1 MNLLLASA
9 SGDLAAVKKIIAE
22 GADVNATDGTGR
34 TALIEAAWAGHADVV
49 KFLVEKGAKVTIA
62 DNAGFTPLMRA
73 CEDGN
78 VLVVTYL
85 ISKGANINARGK
97 VRGTTPLMLAAE
109 QGHIKV
115 IDALLANGAK
125 INDVDQYE
133 ETALARAYHMEQTK
147 AAQHL
152 EAKGGRGKPERS
164 SLSHYSSKDKNGK
177 PTVKATLPQWSA
189 AAEESGLDD
198 DDPIPEELS
207 TEDLLDE

>member
-1 MNLLLASA
+1 MDLLRASA
-9 SGDLAAVKKIIAE
+9 NGDLTAVKKNVAD
-22 GADVNATDGTGR
+22 GADVNTADSSGR

-49 KFLVEKGAKVTIA
+49 RYLVEKGAKVALA

-73 CEDGN
+73 CEEGN
-78 VLVVTYL
+78 AQVVTYL
-85 ISKGANINARGK
+85 VSKGSNVNARGK

-115 IDALLANGAK
+115 IDILLAAGAK

-133 ETALARAYHMEQTK
+133 ETALARAYYMEQTK

-164 SLSHYSSKDKNGK
+164 SLSHYSSKDRNSR
-177 PTVKATLPQWSA
+177 PSTKAALPQWSA
-189 AAEESGLDD
+189 AAADAGLDE
-198 DDPIPEELS
+198 DDPIPEEAS
-207 TEDLLDE
+207 TEDLLEE

>member
-1 MNLLLASA
+1 MNLLQASA
-9 SGDLAAVKKIIAE
+9 SGELTAVKKIVGE
-22 GADVNATDGTGR
+22 GADINAADSSGR

-49 KFLVEKGAKVTIA
+49 KYLVEKGAKVSIA

-73 CEDGN
+73 CEEGN
-78 VLVVTYL
+78 AQVVIYL
-85 ISKGANINARGK
+85 ISKGSNVNSRGK

-115 IDALLANGAK
+115 IDALLSHGAR

-164 SLSHYSSKDKNGK
+164 SLSHYSSKDKNGR
-177 PTVKATLPQWSA
+177 PSTKAALPQWSSA
-189 AAEESGLDD
+189 AADAGLDEEE
-198 DDPIPEELS
+198 PVPEEVS
-207 TEDLLDE
+207 TEDLIEE

>member
-1 MNLLLASA
+1 MNLLRASA
-9 SGDLAAVKKIIAE
+9 SGELTAVKKIVAE
-22 GADVNATDGTGR
+22 GADVNATDSSGR
-34 TALIEAAWAGHADVV
+34 TALIEAAWAGHADIV
-49 KFLVEKGAKVTIA
+49 KYLVEKGAKVTLA

-78 VLVVTYL
+78 AQVASYL
-85 ISKGANINARGK
+85 ISKGSNINARGK

-109 QGHIKV
+109 QGHIKI
-115 IDALLANGAK
+115 IDLLLAAGAK

-177 PTVKATLPQWSA
+177 PNTKAALPQWSSA
-189 AAEESGLDD
+189 AADAGLDED
-198 DDPIPEELS
+198 EPIPEEIS
-207 TEDLLDE
+207 TEDILEE